1 MSWINKTRVIKGI
14 ALLIGLAIFGGL
26 LIFANYDKPG
36 YFTDVDSGIEYETAK
51 VVEVI
56 EDNTQV
62 DETTEGILRGSYKY
76 KVEILTGRYKGEVEE
91 ITNYLS
97 YKYNVVVGEGDTLSV
112 RIDTTGE
119 NEYTVSVYNYDR
131 TKLIIGLVALFCLA
145 VCVIG
150 GKQGIKAILGLAFTF
165 ISIIFILVPLVLK
178 GYSPIGSTVVIIAV
192 TTVLSFILIGGIQA
206 KTVSAFLGSM
216 TGVILAA
223 VIAYVA
229 GELCHIS
236 GFNMDEAESLLYI
249 KFDTL
254 VQIKSLFICGVLI
267 ASIGAVMDIAMSIA
281 SAVNELYVLN
291 PTLTIKELFKSGM
304 NIGKDAMG
312 TMANTLILAF
322 AGTSLNMIIL
332 IYSYGVSF
340 TQLINTDFV
349 AIEVVRSIAGSL
361 GIVGTVPAVAFISA
375 YCCTRTKKSIQTKN

>member
-1 MSWINKTRVIKGI
+1 MIKGI

>member
-97 YKYNVVVGEGDTLSV
+97 YVVVGEGDTLSV